1 MAATE
6 NNFVVENEVA
16 ANERSV
22 ARADASGE
30 TLVVRIAEA
39 NDGARRS
46 LLAHIDF
53 EQTEVTLAEAGG
65 GVNLLLDREARRLHL
80 IAEDANEVS
89 VGDRLV
95 RIRLARRSNFEEV
108 SAADL
113 GIIGSADA
121 DVDGVVIHSI

>member
-6 NNFVVENEVA
+6 NNLVVENEVA

-30 TLVVRIAEA
+30 TLIVRIAEA
-39 NDGARRS
+39 DNGARRS

-65 GVNLLLDREARRLHL
+65 RVDLLLDREARRLHL
-80 IAEDANEVS
+80 LTEDADEIS
-89 VGDRLV
+89 VRDRLV
-95 RIRLARRSNFEEV
+95 RIRLAGRSHLDEI
-108 SAADL
+108 SGADL
-113 GIIGSADA
+113 GIVGTANA
-121 DVDGVVIHSI
+121 EVDGIVIHSI

>member
-6 NNFVVENEVA
+6 NNLVVENEVA

-22 ARADASGE
+22 ARADTSGK

-46 LLAHIDF
+46 SLAHINL
-53 EQTEVTLAEAGG
+53 EKTEVTLTEAGG
-65 GVNLLLDREARRLHL
+65 GVDLLLDREARRLHL
-80 IAEDANEVS
+80 IAEDADKLG

-113 GIIGSADA
+113 RI
-121 DVDGVVIHSI
+121 V